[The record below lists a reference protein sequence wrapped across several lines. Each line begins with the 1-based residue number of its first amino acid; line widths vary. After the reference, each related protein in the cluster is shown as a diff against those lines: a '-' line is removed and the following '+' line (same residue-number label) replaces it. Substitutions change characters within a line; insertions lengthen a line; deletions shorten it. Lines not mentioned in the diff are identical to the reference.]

1 MRNKIY
7 IIFIWASMLVSMIV
21 NALSVD
27 AIYSA
32 PFEYELEDECAT
44 ITGCNIFTG
53 YEPIPSTIDGYP
65 VTKIGN
71 RAFYGFDN
79 EESVLVLPEGVQVI
93 EDEAFLGVYEYGFRD
108 VTVPKSVIEIGK
120 YAFGYTLTAEFTNN
134 DEDYIERVD
143 ETIIRGYSGTIAEVY
158 ADENDFTFIALND
171 EQTSATVT
179 ATTTTATSSTT
190 LTETSS
196 VTVNSTTVTTSTTM
210 PTTSTPSSS
219 MTILPDALY
228 GDINSDAKVSV
239 IDIVHLNKYNAEMI
253 LLNEQQL
260 RNADCNADGTV
271 NSDDIIS
278 LMRFM
283 VQLIDALPEHVV

>member
-1 MRNKIY
+1 MRRKIY
-7 IIFIWASMLVSMIV
+7 AIVLCVLTSVLMIFKTLSAD
-21 NALSVD
+21 ALYLD
-27 AIYSA
+27 
-32 PFEYELEDECAT
+32 PFEYELEESCVK
-44 ITGCNIFTG
+44 ITYCNVFTG
-53 YEPIPSTIDGYP
+53 YEPIPSTIGGYP
-65 VTKIGN
+65 VTKIGE
-71 RAFYGFDN
+71 RAFYGHCN

-171 EQTSATVT
+171 EQTSTTVT

-228 GDINSDAKVSV
+228 GDINSDAKVSL
-239 IDIVHLNKYNAEMI
+239 IDIVYLNKYNAEMI

-278 LMRFM
+278 LMRFV